1 MNEENYINRKREL
14 TTLFRMG
21 TRSDAVNK
29 LSDLR
34 NEYPELKNEIVLIS
48 ILTPSYNSSK
58 YIEETIQ
65 SVINQTYLFV
75 EHIIQDGNSTDGTK
89 NILKKYSQY
98 TDWVSEPDSGEPDGL
113 NKAVKR
119 ARGDI
124 FLVLNADDVLLP
136 DSCSRAVQQFHEN
149 PEVAVIYGN
158 QHMIDSKG
166 EILYDR
172 IPSPYDFIKELC
184 VENVIPAQTA
194 FIQRKFFEK
203 AGLYI
208 DASLPVIPDYE
219 LWIRIGLKF
228 PMLYIPAFICKY
240 RVHDYQQTTQIS
252 KIEETRILIM
262 DRVFNNPEFSDLHKY
277 RERAYAGNLHWAA
290 VEYYKSGNKKT
301 ALSKLLKSYELNPD
315 SGKVYPLISIITV
328 TDNSGKNLGK
338 CIQSVLNQ
346 SYLYV
351 EHIVIDNNS
360 TDGTLEILQQY
371 DSQVDWVSRNII
383 NTADAINQGIKK
395 CHGDIIHILN
405 PDDEM
410 SDNTCWWGTYHF
422 RRFPDNIVVFGDYYL
437 IDADSSFTGK
447 KIRNKPFRY
456 KKMFCLEDE
465 IPLNPCFINKKYFEN
480 IGHNFDTA
488 YPACYFYEFLVRAG
502 KQYNISYH
510 KGLVS
515 CHRIIRS
522 EKDGRKKILRTYE
535 EKNQIIIKNY
545 KSNKNPYLIK
555 KRAIA
560 GLNYWLSKELLAYKM
575 WRQGFKQLF
584 LSIINPYTFAHIIES
599 FFMVFIKMFLFIRHL
614 NYLLILKPSFKYR
627 RKIGLTSE
635 QINSVVFK
643 KSYNRFS
650 KRLHYNK

>member
-1 MNEENYINRKREL
+1 MNKESYINRKKEL
-14 TTLFRMG
+14 AKLFKMG
-21 TRSDAVNK
+21 TRSEAVTK
-29 LSDLR
+29 LIDLR

-48 ILTPSYNSSK
+48 ILTPSYNSAK

-65 SVINQTYLFV
+65 SVISQTYLFV

-89 NILKKYSQY
+89 NILEKYSHF
-98 TDWVSEPDSGEPDGL
+98 TDWLSEPDQGEPDGL
-113 NKAVKR
+113 NRAVKR

-124 FLVLNADDVLLP
+124 FLVLNSDDVLLP
-136 DSCSRAVQQFHEN
+136 DSCSLAVRQFNKN

-158 QHMIDSKG
+158 QHMINSKG
-166 EILYDR
+166 ENLYDR
-172 IPSPYDFIKELC
+172 IASPYDFVKELC
-184 VENVIPAQTA
+184 IENVIPAQTA
-194 FIQRKFFEK
+194 FIQRKYFEK

-240 RVHDYQQTTQIS
+240 RVHDDQQTTQIK

-262 DRVFNNPEFSDLHKY
+262 DRVFNNLEFSDLQKH

-290 VEYYKSGNKKT
+290 VEYFKSGTKKT

-315 SGKVYPLISIITV
+315 LRKVHPLISVITV
-328 TDNSGKNLGK
+328 TNNSGKNLEK

-360 TDGTLEILQQY
+360 TDGTLEILQKY
-371 DSQVDWVSRNII
+371 DSQVDWDSRNII
-383 NTADAINQGIKK
+383 NTPDAINQGIKK

-437 IDADSSFTGK
+437 IDADSRLTGK

-480 IGHNFDTA
+480 IGLTFDTL
-488 YPACYFYEFLVRAG
+488 YHNSYFYEFLVRAG
-502 KQYNISYH
+502 KQYDISYH

-515 CHRIIRS
+515 CHRITRS
-522 EKDGRKKILRTYE
+522 EKDDREKILDIYE
-535 EKNQIIIKNY
+535 EKNQIILNSY
-545 KSNKNPYLIK
+545 GSNINPLLIK
-555 KRAIA
+555 KRAAA
-560 GLNYWLSKELLAYKM
+560 GLNYWLSKELLANKI
-575 WRQGFKQLF
+575 WREGLKQLF
-584 LSIINPYTFAHIIES
+584 FSITNPFTFVHILESIIMP
-599 FFMVFIKMFLFIRHL
+599 FIKIFIFIRHL
-614 NYLLILKPSFKYR
+614 NYVLVLKPTIKYR
-627 RKIGLTSE
+627 RKMGLTSQ
-635 QINSVVFK
+635 QINSLVFK
-643 KSYNRFS
+643 KSN
-650 KRLHYNK
+650 NKL